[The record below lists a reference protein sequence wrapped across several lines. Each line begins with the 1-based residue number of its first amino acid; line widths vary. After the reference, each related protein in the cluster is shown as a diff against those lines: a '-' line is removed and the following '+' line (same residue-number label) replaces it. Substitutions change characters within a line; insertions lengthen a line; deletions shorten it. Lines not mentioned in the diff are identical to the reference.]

1 MSFAD
6 LEKGFNFTRS
16 INSNVPPIHTTSQNN
31 SEFIM
36 INNRISGNIFKASNN
51 ITSIQRI
58 VQSDSIKNPKIRE
71 QQHRLTEEV
80 RQLTKDINAD
90 LKLLNSQ
97 NVSDYEE
104 TSAKQKDMIYKKLSK
119 DFESVL
125 KRFQEVS
132 KLSAQKNLEIVN
144 RAKYQQNLI
153 EEGEEE
159 PNENQPLLGG
169 QDQIQIQTIENEL
182 NYNESLITERENELK
197 DIERS
202 MVEINEIFRDLGTM
216 VNDQQYLLDN
226 IESNVI
232 DISTNIESANNQLR
246 SANNYQ
252 KKARQKM
259 WYLILIA
266 VLVGLVLI
274 VSVIS

>member
-6 LEKGFNFTRS
+6 LEKGFNFTRG
-16 INSNVPPIHTTSQNN
+16 NKFNVPPIHASSQNN

-51 ITSIQRI
+51 ITAIQRM
-58 VQSDSIKNPKIRE
+58 VQNDSIKNPKIRE
-71 QQHRLTEEV
+71 HQHKLTEEV
-80 RQLTKDINAD
+80 RKLTKDINAD

-97 NVSDYEE
+97 STSEYEE

-132 KLSAQKNLEIVN
+132 KITAQKNLEFVN
-144 RAKYQQNLI
+144 RAKYQQSLMD
-153 EEGEEE
+153 EEEE
-159 PNENQPLLGG
+159 PNENQPLLSV
-169 QDQIQIQTIENEL
+169 QDQIQIRTVENEL
-182 NYNESLITERENELK
+182 NFNESLITERENELK

-202 MVEINEIFRDLGTM
+202 MIEINEIFRDLGTM

-232 DISTNIESANNQLR
+232 DISTNIDNANTQLR
-246 SANNYQ
+246 TATSYQ

-259 WYLILIA
+259 YYLILIA
-266 VLVGLVLI
+266 VLIGLVLI
-274 VSVIS
+274 IAVIS

>member
-6 LEKGFNFTRS
+6 LEKGFNFTRAT
-16 INSNVPPIHTTSQNN
+16 NNNVPPIHTSSQNN

-36 INNRISGNIFKASNN
+36 INNRVSGNIFKASNN
-51 ITSIQRI
+51 ITAIQRLI
-58 VQSDSIKNPKIRE
+58 QNDSFRNPKIKE
-71 QQHRLTEEV
+71 QQHKLTEEV
-80 RQLTKDINAD
+80 RQLTKDINND
-90 LKLLNSQ
+90 LKLLNSH
-97 NVSDYEE
+97 NAESEYEE
-104 TSAKQKDMIYKKLSK
+104 TSSKQRDMIYKKLSK

-144 RAKYQQNLI
+144 RAKYQQSLM
-153 EEGEEE
+153 EEEE
-159 PNENQPLLGG
+159 PDENEPLLGG
-169 QDQIQIQTIENEL
+169 QNQIQIQIVENEL
-182 NYNESLITERENELK
+182 NYNESLINERENELK

-202 MVEINEIFRDLGTM
+202 MIEINEIFRDLGTM

-232 DISTNIESANNQLR
+232 DISTNIDNANSELR
-246 SANNYQ
+246 IATNHQ

-259 WYLILIA
+259 CYLILIA
-266 VLVGLVLI
+266 ILVGLILLI
-274 VSVIS
+274 AVIS

>member
-6 LEKGFNFTRS
+6 LEKGFNFTRG
-16 INSNVPPIHTTSQNN
+16 NNNNVPPIHSASQNN

-51 ITSIQRI
+51 ITSIQRM
-58 VQSDSIKNPKIRE
+58 VQNDSIKNPRIRD
-71 QQHRLTEEV
+71 QQHKLTEEV
-80 RQLTKDINAD
+80 RQLTKEINAD

-97 NVSDYEE
+97 NNSEYEE
-104 TSAKQKDMIYKKLSK
+104 TSQKQKDMIYKKLSK

-132 KLSAQKNLEIVN
+132 KLTAQKNLEIVN
-144 RAKYQQNLI
+144 RAKYQQTLM
-153 EEGEEE
+153 EEEE
-159 PNENQPLLGG
+159 PDENQPLLSG
-169 QDQIQIQTIENEL
+169 QDQIQIQTVENEL

-232 DISTNIESANNQLR
+232 DISTNIDNANTQLR
-246 SANNYQ
+246 TATNYQ
-252 KKARQKM
+252 RRARQKM
-259 WYLILIA
+259 CYLILIA

-274 VSVIS
+274 IAVIS

>member
-6 LEKGFNFTRS
+6 LEKGFNITRG
-16 INSNVPPIHTTSQNN
+16 NNNVPPIHMTTQNS

-36 INNRISGNIFKASNN
+36 INNRISGSIFKASNN
-51 ITSIQRI
+51 ITAIQRMI
-58 VQSDSIKNPKIRE
+58 QNDSIKNPKIRE
-71 QQHRLTEEV
+71 QQLKLTDEV

-90 LKLLNSQ
+90 LKLLNSK
-97 NVSDYEE
+97 NYSEYEE
-104 TSAKQKDMIYKKLSK
+104 ASTKQKDMIYKKLSR

-144 RAKYQQNLI
+144 RAKYQQQQQSLA
-153 EEGEEE
+153 EEEE
-159 PNENQPLLGG
+159 PNENQPLLSSEN
-169 QDQIQIQTIENEL
+169 QLQIQIVENEM
-182 NYNESLITERENELK
+182 NFNESLITERENELR

-202 MVEINEIFRDLGTM
+202 MNEINEIFRDLGTM

-232 DISTNIESANNQLR
+232 DISTNIDNAN
-246 SANNYQ
+246 SE
-252 KKARQKM
+252 
-259 WYLILIA
+259 
-266 VLVGLVLI
+266 LVTATRLDRK
-274 VSVIS
+274 SVV

>member
-6 LEKGFNFTRS
+6 LEKGFNFTRG
-16 INSNVPPIHTTSQNN
+16 NKFNVPPIHASSQNN

-51 ITSIQRI
+51 ITAIQRM
-58 VQSDSIKNPKIRE
+58 VQNDSIKNPKIRE
-71 QQHRLTEEV
+71 HQHKLTEEV
-80 RQLTKDINAD
+80 RKLTKDINAD

-97 NVSDYEE
+97 STSEYEE

-125 KRFQEVS
+125 KRFQVVS
-132 KLSAQKNLEIVN
+132 KLTAQKNLEFVN
-144 RAKYQQNLI
+144 RAKYQQSLMD
-153 EEGEEE
+153 EEEE
-159 PNENQPLLGG
+159 PNENQPLLSV
-169 QDQIQIQTIENEL
+169 QDQIQIRTVENEL
-182 NYNESLITERENELK
+182 NFNESLITERENELK

-202 MVEINEIFRDLGTM
+202 MIEINEIFRDLGTM

-232 DISTNIESANNQLR
+232 DISTNIDNANTQLR
-246 SANNYQ
+246 TATSYQ

-259 WYLILIA
+259 YYLILIA
-266 VLVGLVLI
+266 VLIGLVLI
-274 VSVIS
+274 IAVIS

>member
-6 LEKGFNFTRS
+6 LEKGFNFTRG
-16 INSNVPPIHTTSQNN
+16 NNVNVPPIHTNNQNN

-51 ITSIQRI
+51 ITAIQRM
-58 VQSDSIKNPKIRE
+58 VQNDSIKNSKIRE
-71 QQHRLTEEV
+71 QQHKLTEEV

-97 NVSDYEE
+97 NTSDYEE

-125 KRFQEVS
+125 KRFQDVS
-132 KLSAQKNLEIVN
+132 KLTAQKNLEFVN
-144 RAKYQQNLI
+144 RAKYQQQLMD
-153 EEGEEE
+153 EEEE

-169 QDQIQIQTIENEL
+169 QDQIQIHTIENEM
-182 NYNESLITERENELK
+182 NFNESLITERENELK

-202 MVEINEIFRDLGTM
+202 MLEINEIFRDLGTM

-232 DISTNIESANNQLR
+232 DISTNIDNANTQLR
-246 SANNYQ
+246 TATSYQ

-259 WYLILIA
+259 YYLILIA

-274 VSVIS
+274 IAVIS

>member
-6 LEKGFNFTRS
+6 LEKGFNFTRG
-16 INSNVPPIHTTSQNN
+16 NKFNVPPIHASSQNN

-51 ITSIQRI
+51 ITAIQRM
-58 VQSDSIKNPKIRE
+58 VQNDSIKNPKIRE
-71 QQHRLTEEV
+71 HQHKLTEEV
-80 RQLTKDINAD
+80 RKLTKDINAD

-97 NVSDYEE
+97 STSEYEE

-132 KLSAQKNLEIVN
+132 KITAQKNLEFVN
-144 RAKYQQNLI
+144 RAKYQQSLMD
-153 EEGEEE
+153 EEE
-159 PNENQPLLGG
+159 EANENQPLLSV
-169 QDQIQIQTIENEL
+169 QDQIQIRTVENEL
-182 NYNESLITERENELK
+182 NFNESLITERENELK

-202 MVEINEIFRDLGTM
+202 MIEINEIFRDLGTM

-232 DISTNIESANNQLR
+232 DISTNIDNANTQLR
-246 SANNYQ
+246 TATSYQ

-259 WYLILIA
+259 YYLILIA
-266 VLVGLVLI
+266 VLIGLVLI
-274 VSVIS
+274 IAVIS